1 MSVKQTQN
9 GIELHIGSA
18 DGTFIMDSGPYAGLR
33 TKLVGRGLSVGANTP
48 IRVVHSAPPI
58 IARFDPAYSV
68 SAQPA
73 PDQAALDAA
82 KPAAVVEVAPVQ
94 EEEIVTE
101 TFTSSTPTEA
111 NPFADIQTVSFDEE
125 TPVELAQ
132 PEAETRDGADA
143 LSSNHEAGTP
153 QDMLTIL
160 QGRDLRKP
168 AISNMEF
175 NALGLSKSQTF
186 KVYEQVIGRT
196 TNRPPVQQAAQAI
209 LVKANANAADY
220 TRVVQALARV
230 LGA

>member
-9 GIELHIGSA
+9 GIELHIGSP

-33 TKLVGRGLSVGANTP
+33 TKLVGRGLSVGASTP
-48 IRVVHSAPPI
+48 IRVVHAAPPI
-58 IARFDPAYSV
+58 IARFDPAYAV

-82 KPAAVVEVAPVQ
+82 KPAAVVEVATV

-132 PEAETRDGADA
+132 PETDAQDGAET

-153 QDMLTIL
+153 LDMLTIL
-160 QGRDLRKP
+160 QGRDLRK
-168 AISNMEF
+168 ASISNMEF